1 MAGLIPFQRIKRTGK
16 REAAESLSAPF
27 FRLAQME
34 TAGGLLLIGATVAAL
49 IWANSS
55 GGDGYEKLWHKTY
68 LDLTLGEWGMH
79 LSLGHWINDLLMAVF
94 FLFVGLE
101 IKREII
107 SGELRSMKKA
117 AVPICAAIGG
127 MIVPAAIYTA
137 MNLSG
142 DGSAG
147 WGIPMATD
155 IAFALGV
162 LAMLG
167 PGIPKTLMVF
177 LMSLAIVDDLGALLV
192 IAVFYTDDLA
202 FGMLGYAGLVVLG
215 LVGLNLLGFRRIW
228 LYLAVG
234 LVLWYFVYKSGVH
247 STIAGVVLALTIPE
261 RKRVHWKSYA
271 GYVRGALDHFEQ
283 EAKDTDNEEG
293 DLTGTQQ
300 GVVRAIEIA
309 SIEVETPLRRLE
321 TILVPWTAFLI
332 VPVFALSNA
341 GVRVAGGDA
350 GLGELASGS
359 VFWGVALGLVIGKVI
374 GVFGATWLAVK
385 LGIGTLPDKVTWRH
399 VFGASW
405 LAGIGFTMALFIANL
420 AFKGEEA
427 ALMLS
432 QAKIAILGA
441 SAVAGVVGVLVLA
454 KSRPAGAS

>member
-1 MAGLIPFQRIKRTGK
+1 MSGLIPFQRIQRTGK

-34 TAGGLLLIGATVAAL
+34 TAGGLLLIGATIAAL
-49 IWANSS
+49 VWANSS
-55 GGDGYEKLWHKTY
+55 AGDGYERLWHETY
-68 LDLTLGEWGMH
+68 LDLSVGEWGMH

-101 IKREII
+101 IKRELI
-107 SGELRSMKKA
+107 SGELRSIKKA
-117 AVPICAAIGG
+117 SIPICAAIGG
-127 MIVPAAIYTA
+127 MVVPAAIYTA
-137 MNLSG
+137 INIGG
-142 DGSAG
+142 DGKAG

-202 FGMLGYAGLVVLG
+202 FRQLGYAGIVVLG
-215 LVGLNLLGFRRIW
+215 LVALNLLGFRRLW

-234 LVLWYFVYKSGVH
+234 LVLWYFVHKSGVH

-261 RKRVHWKSYA
+261 RKRVHWKSYSE
-271 GYVRGALDHFEQ
+271 YVRGALDYFEE
-283 EAKDTDNEEG
+283 EAKDENE
-293 DLTGTQQ
+293 LTGTQQ
-300 GVVRAIEIA
+300 GVVQAIEIA
-309 SIEVETPLRRLE
+309 SVEVETPLRRLE
-321 TILVPWTAFLI
+321 LTLVPWTAFLI
-332 VPVFALSNA
+332 VPIFALSNA

-350 GLGELASGS
+350 GLGELVGGP
-359 VFWGVALGLVIGKVI
+359 VFWGVAMGLIVGKVI
-374 GVFGATWLAVK
+374 GVLGATWLAVR
-385 LGIGTLPDKVTWRH
+385 LGIGALPTGMTWRH

-420 AFKGEEA
+420 AFKGEEGSV
-427 ALMLS
+427 MLS

-441 SAVAGVVGVLVLA
+441 SALAGVVGVVVLA
-454 KSRPAGAS
+454 KAKPKADR

>member
-1 MAGLIPFQRIKRTGK
+1 MAGLIPFQRIERTGK
-16 REAAESLSAPF
+16 REAGESLSAPF

-68 LDLTLGEWGMH
+68 LDLSLGEWGMH

-202 FGMLGYAGLVVLG
+202 FGQLGYAGLVVLG
-215 LVGLNLLGFRRIW
+215 LVGINLLGFRRIW

-283 EAKDTDNEEG
+283 EAKDADNEEG

-300 GVVRAIEIA
+300 GVVQAIEIA
-309 SIEVETPLRRLE
+309 SIEVEAPLRMLE
-321 TILVPWTAFLI
+321 W
-332 VPVFALSNA
+332 S
-341 GVRVAGGDA
+341 
-350 GLGELASGS
+350 SG
-359 VFWGVALGLVIGKVI
+359 
-374 GVFGATWLAVK
+374 
-385 LGIGTLPDKVTWRH
+385 R
-399 VFGASW
+399 
-405 LAGIGFTMALFIANL
+405 
-420 AFKGEEA
+420 
-427 ALMLS
+427 
-432 QAKIAILGA
+432 
-441 SAVAGVVGVLVLA
+441 
-454 KSRPAGAS
+454 